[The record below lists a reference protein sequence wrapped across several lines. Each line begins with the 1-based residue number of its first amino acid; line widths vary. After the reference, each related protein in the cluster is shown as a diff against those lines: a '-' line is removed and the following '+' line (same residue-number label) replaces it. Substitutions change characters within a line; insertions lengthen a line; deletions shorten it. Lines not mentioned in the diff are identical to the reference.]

1 VLQNT
6 RQMTTLEIESVLR
19 TLNIKEYG
27 KIYTP
32 QVNNSCTTGSDRIN
46 PDILDNLK
54 KNPYAFPF
62 NSVA

>member
-1 VLQNT
+1 MWAPSAV
-6 RQMTTLEIESVLR
+6 IPSGPSVR
-19 TLNIKEYG
+19 TYG
-27 KIYTP
+27 KIHTP
-32 QVNNSCTTGSDRIN
+32 QLLNQCTTGCDRIN